1 MNSSTRYSPEVR
13 DRAVRLVLGG
23 GEARSVPHVLP
34 VGMAPRCACS
44 SFLLRHVAGEPNN
57 IIEVE
62 LKSVG
67 VIRTALDVAA
77 DAMPFF
83 GEARGPVQRYV
94 QSTEIAPARAARG
107 DGGQPA
113 AGLHAGGGAGTDPHA
128 DPLRRARPVRG
139 RRARLP
145 SGRASCSTGV
155 RAGSGRRAP
164 GELHRPHRARPDA
177 ARAVADVQGPPPGTT
192 GPGRFARHGGGAVRR
207 EICRR

>member
-1 MNSSTRYSPEVR
+1 MNTSTRYSPEVR

-23 GEARSVPHVLP
+23 GEARWVPHVLP

-83 GEARGPVQRYV
+83 GEARVPVQRYV
-94 QSTEIAPARAARG
+94 QSTEIAPLVL
-107 DGGQPA
+107 PA
-113 AGLHAGGGAGTDPHA
+113 ATGAT
-128 DPLRRARPVRG
+128 RRWPARWWRCRNRP
-139 RRARLP
+139 AR
-145 SGRASCSTGV
+145 
-155 RAGSGRRAP
+155 
-164 GELHRPHRARPDA
+164 
-177 ARAVADVQGPPPGTT
+177 
-192 GPGRFARHGGGAVRR
+192 
-207 EICRR
+207 